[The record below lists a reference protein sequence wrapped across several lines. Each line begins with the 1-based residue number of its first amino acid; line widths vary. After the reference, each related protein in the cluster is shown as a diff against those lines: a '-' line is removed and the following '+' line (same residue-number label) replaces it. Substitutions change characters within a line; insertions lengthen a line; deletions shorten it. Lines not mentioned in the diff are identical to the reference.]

1 MVAMNETAREA
12 ARDGLMAAMKSKDP
26 EQYLTAMESMAE
38 AVAKDVGEQYKSMAM
53 ETRADR
59 DAAVLAQRG
68 IRQLTS
74 REKDYYQKLIEA
86 MQAPDPKQAIE
97 NIDVVMPET
106 VIDAVFDELQTAH
119 PLLAHI
125 QFSQTGG
132 NVSVLMNT
140 NDMGQAAWGPLCSE
154 IAKEALAGFR
164 EVNMGLLKLSAFLP
178 VCKASLEMGPEWL
191 DSFVRQ
197 TLYEYIANGL
207 EYGIVK
213 GDGNNTPIG
222 MVRDVSDGV
231 AVVSGAYPAKAKIEV
246 DNLNP
251 ETVGNLLS
259 LIAVDGAGKPRTI
272 RDIVLIV
279 NPQDYYQKV
288 MPATTIR
295 SADGTYRNDVLP
307 YPMTIIQSA
316 ALDVG
321 EAVLGMGYKYFAGA
335 GMDRAGRIEY
345 SDQYQFLEDNRVYL
359 IKLYANGFPMDNN
372 AFQYLDI
379 TGLKPAI
386 LKVETVDATAAS
398 TDATLADLK
407 IGALTLNPAFAGD
420 TTAYTVS
427 TSNAT
432 NTVTATPNNAGATVT
447 ITNKDTDGTGTNNYS
462 NGEAVTWFDG
472 SNTLTVTVTAAD
484 GTTTKAYT
492 VTVTKS

>member
-53 ETRADR
+53 ESRADR

-207 EYGIVK
+207 EYGTVK

-231 AVVSGAYPAKAKIEV
+231 AVVSGAYPAKTKIEV

-407 IGALTLNPAFAGD
+407 IGALTLDPAFAGE